1 VAGKEGIPLAS
12 KEAMM
17 LAALSVDKVKLLATE
32 ELNDESYHKIFVDRM
47 SSVDDARQQ
56 HQIDSP
62 QHSWHT
68 DGAVPHLTVLCSP
81 LTIPQSLTA
90 IYFWPTML

>member
-17 LAALSVDKVKLLATE
+17 LAALMYVDKVKLLATE
-32 ELNDESYHKIFVDRM
+32 ELNDEFYHKIFVDRM

-62 QHSWHT
+62 QHSWQHT
-68 DGAVPHLTVLCSP
+68 DGTVPYRISLCCAHHHQF
-81 LTIPQSLTA
+81 LRA
-90 IYFWPTML
+90 